1 MNAGCAR
8 VWGLAAALALAPMLA
23 AQQGAQP
30 QSTGGPGEGPMT
42 ENPRYKQ
49 KAPEGSA
56 PPRSDAAPLPSTGES
71 SSAQTRIDVSPPKA
85 DELAHPDS
93 GRVGDVTGM
102 HEWNPMRAMKDVEVG
117 DYYYKAGNYK
127 AAQSRFRE
135 ALLYKP
141 RDAVATFK
149 LAQTLEKNKQFEEA
163 RAQYEAYLEILKDG
177 PSAGEARK
185 ALERL
190 KKQ

>member
-1 MNAGCAR
+1 
-8 VWGLAAALALAPMLA
+8 VALVLAPVLA
-23 AQQGAQP
+23 AQQASPP
-30 QSTGGPGEGPMT
+30 QDSAGPGDGPMT
-42 ENPRYKQ
+42 GNPRYNRKPP
-49 KAPEGSA
+49 AGSA
-56 PPRSDAAPLPSTGES
+56 PPRSEAPPRSAGES
-71 SSAQTRIDVSPPKA
+71 SSEQTRIDVSPPKA

-93 GRVGDVTGM
+93 GRVADDATGS
-102 HEWNPMRAMKDVEVG
+102 HEWNPMRAMKDVEIG

-127 AAQSRFRE
+127 AALSRFRE

-149 LAQTLEKNKQFEEA
+149 LAQTLEKSKQLEEA

-177 PSAGEARK
+177 PSAGEARR

-190 KKQ
+190 EKQ